1 MFSFL
6 ARKASPEKLKR
17 LFMYAQVLFIQ
28 NIRNAEKHKFRFSSQ
43 QADFF
48 SYRELFMS
56 AGSQQVALFIER
68 EPFLWLD
75 SHDPIKNFA
84 HFKVPNRD
92 FGFCTITS
100 KERYGGNRMKNLKKG
115 MIEFLTVLIICAP
128 LVHIANIMY

>member
-1 MFSFL
+1 MLKFSLYRIFV
-6 ARKASPEKLKR
+6 
-17 LFMYAQVLFIQ
+17 MQ
-28 NIRNAEKHKFRFSSQ
+28 RNLNSGFSSQ

-48 SYRELFMS
+48 SYRELFYVSRFS
-56 AGSQQVALFIER
+56 AGRSFHR
-68 EPFLWLD
+68 KRTFLWLD
-75 SHDPIKNFA
+75 SHDPIKKLCTFQSP
-84 HFKVPNRD
+84 KSWD